1 MDRVLKWLEW
11 PINLCLWVG
20 LLAGLLMM
28 LHVSVDVAGRT
39 VFNHPFAGTTEVVS
53 AYYMVAAAFLPW
65 AWIARHSSHIQVE
78 LFARLMPQRVRAALD
93 PLVDVLTVAYVALFT
108 WETYIRAVQQTS
120 ADESW
125 QAGSGYI
132 PIWPSRWMLPVAGG
146 LMVLYMVLRMIRDA
160 SRRPAN

>member
-28 LHVSVDVAGRT
+28 LHVSADVAGRT

-65 AWIARHSSHIQVE
+65 AWIARHSGHIQVE
-78 LFARLMPQRVRAALD
+78 LFARLMPQRLRVALD
-93 PLVDVLTVAYVALFT
+93 PLVDALTIVYVALFT
-108 WETYIRAVQQTS
+108 WETYIRAVQQTI
-120 ADESW
+120 ANENW

-132 PIWPSRWMLPVAGG
+132 PIWPSRWMLPVAGA
-146 LMVLYMVLRMIRDA
+146 LMVLYMLLRMIRDA